1 MSQTHFGS
9 ELAGQWW
16 NIDFIEL
23 RFVSNSFIS
32 LGNVLLIAIDSTY
45 IIFENKSAFYFC
57 WQFFDQA
64 RPALLAT
71 LLQAALL
78 LWVIWSYIPSCQI
91 HCYLIFSSFLPHFL
105 AWYRFV
111 FSSPFSYL
119 TFMLILVITNWSLTV
134 SYIYYCKHCSTN
146 CVVIPRFYNKGFSNF
161 S

>member
-9 ELAGQWW
+9 ELAGQWL

-32 LGNVLLIAIDSTY
+32 LGNVLLIVLILFFKTNQLFIFVDNFSIKQGRRYYISHSSTSSL
-45 IIFENKSAFYFC
+45 IIMSNMI
-57 WQFFDQA
+57 
-64 RPALLAT
+64 
-71 LLQAALL
+71 
-78 LWVIWSYIPSCQI
+78 VHPSCQI

>member
-23 RFVSNSFIS
+23 RFVSKSFIS
-32 LGNVLLIAIDSTY
+32 LGNVLLVAIDSTY
-45 IIFENKSAFYFC
+45 IIFQNKSAFYFC

-78 LWVIWSYIPSCQI
+78 LWVIYDRTSILSDS
-91 HCYLIFSSFLPHFL
+91 LLLNFFIFSPSFSCLVSICIFFSLLLPHLHADFGHNK
-105 AWYRFV
+105 
-111 FSSPFSYL
+111 
-119 TFMLILVITNWSLTV
+119 LVIDCFL
-134 SYIYYCKHCSTN
+134 YLLL
-146 CVVIPRFYNKGFSNF
+146 
-161 S
+161 